1 MPWNEPGSSG
11 DNSGGGRKP
20 NGRSAGRAGDTP
32 DLEDVI
38 QSVRKRFGGSGGGSC
53 HSGGDSIFPGWPIV
67 IGLLVVAWLFN
78 SVYIVDEGYNSV
90 ELRFGKHTGTYGAGL
105 NMVFWPIEEKRII
118 DVDSVRPLT
127 VGYREND
134 ASQKQSVRGEA
145 QMVTTD
151 ENIVDVELTVQ
162 YNIKSA
168 EDLVFNV
175 AEVEFRGGVDAV
187 VRGSTESALREVVG
201 SKTMD
206 GVLTDER
213 TAVEIETRTLLQ
225 EILDRYQTGVNVLS
239 VELQASRAPQEVQHA
254 FDDVVKADQDYVRL
268 KNEAEAYGLSVV
280 QIAEGRAK
288 RIEQEANAYR
298 ETVVAKAEGEASRF
312 EQVLTEYQKAPAV
325 TRERLYIDTMEQV
338 LANTSKVMIDQQ
350 SGGNSLM
357 YLPLDKLVENSGR
370 NTPSAPARSNTTNI
384 VPTVDQNTVVGRPE
398 RGREIR

>member
-1 MPWNEPGSSG
+1 MPWNEPGSGG

-38 QSVRKRFGGSGGGSC
+38 QSVRKRFGGSGGGSG

>member
-38 QSVRKRFGGSGGGSC
+38 QSVRKRFGGSGGGSG

>member
-20 NGRSAGRAGDTP
+20 GGRSNGRGTGSSP

-38 QSVRKRFGGSGGGSC
+38 QNVRKRFGGGGSG
-53 HSGGDSIFPGWPIV
+53 SGRSSGRSIFPGWPIA
-67 IGLLVVAWLFN
+67 LLVLAIAYLVN
-78 SVYIVDEGYNSV
+78 SANFVDEGYNLV
-90 ELRFGKHTGTYGAGL
+90 KLRFGEHSATYGAGL
-105 NMVFWPIEEKRII
+105 RFVFWPVEEKRLV

-127 VGYREND
+127 VGYRDNGTER
-134 ASQKQSVRGEA
+134 KQAVRSEA

-175 AEVEFRGGVDAV
+175 AEVDIRGGVDAV
-187 VRGSTESALREVVG
+187 VRGATESALREVVG

-213 TAVEIETRTLLQ
+213 TAVEIDTRVLLQ
-225 EILDRYQTGVNVLS
+225 EILNRYNTGVDVLS
-239 VELQASRAPQEVQHA
+239 VELQASRPPQEVQHA

-268 KNEAEAYGLSVV
+268 KNEAEAYALSVL
-280 QIAEGRAK
+280 QIVEGNAR
-288 RIEQEANAYR
+288 RVEQEANAYR

-312 EQVLTEYQKAPAV
+312 TQVLTEYQKAPAI

-338 LANTSKVMIDQQ
+338 LSNTSKVMIDQE
-350 SGGNSLM
+350 SGNSLM
-357 YLPLDKLVENSGR
+357 YLPLDKLVENRGR
-370 NTPSAPARSNTTNI
+370 TTTQSAPVQSNAAGVQGSAEQGSTSI
-384 VPTVDQNTVVGRPE
+384 RPE
-398 RGREIR
+398 RGR